1 MTVHRFTHARFPTSN
16 QYPEEFF
23 AGTVGG
29 GACSLWLIEWLTQKL
44 ELKPGMRVL
53 DMGCGKAGSS
63 IWLAQEFGVEVWAVD
78 LWTPATDNMQRID
91 HFAKQGLGNRGRVI
105 PLHCDLRSLPF
116 PADFFDA
123 IVAVDSY
130 FYVGTDS
137 LYLNYIANFLK
148 PHGSIGIVGAGLTRD
163 MMEVPEHL
171 KKWWTPDLSCI
182 KSAEWFQREW
192 ERTGIV
198 EVQVADCMPDAWQ
211 VWLDWHSQIAPDN
224 HVEIDAIKTDA
235 GRNMTY
241 ARVIATRNPSTELSP
256 YCWPDPLKT
265 MSGI

>member
-1 MTVHRFTHARFPTSN
+1 MVGHRFEHARFPISSR
-16 QYPEEFF
+16 YPEEFF
-23 AGTVGG
+23 VATVGG
-29 GACSLWLIEWLTQKL
+29 GACSLWLIEWLTEKMA
-44 ELKPGMRVL
+44 LKPGMRVL

-91 HFAKQGLGNRGRVI
+91 LYAKLGLGNQGRVI

-116 PADFFDA
+116 PAESFDV

-163 MMEVPEHL
+163 LDDVPEHL
-171 KKWWTPDLSCI
+171 KKWWTPDLWCI
-182 KSAEWFQREW
+182 KSAQWFQREW
-192 ERTGIV
+192 ARTGIM
-198 EVQVADCMPDAWQ
+198 EVQVADCMPDAWE
-211 VWLDWHSQIAPDN
+211 VWLDWHRQVAPDN
-224 HVEIDAIKTDA
+224 QVEIDAITTDA
-235 GRNMTY
+235 GRNLTY
-241 ARVIATRNPSTELSP
+241 SRVIATRTPSAELSP

-265 MSGI
+265 MAG